1 MVGREFRLW
10 PLSAASPGPVVL
22 FSLWEMLCEPS
33 GKHRA
38 VCKPQCE
45 TQTGVTVALKGP
57 EKEKLNQM
65 LISKGSKGPTKG
77 GKWINT
83 LWLW

>member
-45 TQTGVTVALKGP
+45 TQTGVRERKAKSDAHLKGQQRAHERKKTDQYTVAVAKPRG
-57 EKEKLNQM
+57 
-65 LISKGSKGPTKG
+65 I
-77 GKWINT
+77 
-83 LWLW
+83 